1 MAIGQKQEFKNRDKL
16 KNVFFAGDYKLGATT
31 LINAIG
37 DAKKVAYEI
46 DKFLMKRDLSR
57 EEFIRKNNT
66 QTKRSLN
73 LNYIPLTE
81 MRLRDISQRTFKA
94 EVELGFSKSES
105 KKNHQDVICVITNLK
120 SIMIYVSCVMNV
132 FLLNLLMDV
141 LKKYHRNQ

>member
-16 KNVFFAGDYKLGATT
+16 KNVFFRLQTWSNT

-57 EEFIRKNNT
+57 EEFIRKNNA
-66 QTKRSLN
+66 QTKRN
-73 LNYIPLTE
+73 LTNYIPLTE
-81 MRLRDISQRTFKA
+81 MRLRDIRQRTFKA

-105 KKNHQDVICVITNLK
+105 KRIIKVLF
-120 SIMIYVSCVMNV
+120 VS
-132 FLLNLLMDV
+132 LPI
-141 LKKYHRNQ
+141 